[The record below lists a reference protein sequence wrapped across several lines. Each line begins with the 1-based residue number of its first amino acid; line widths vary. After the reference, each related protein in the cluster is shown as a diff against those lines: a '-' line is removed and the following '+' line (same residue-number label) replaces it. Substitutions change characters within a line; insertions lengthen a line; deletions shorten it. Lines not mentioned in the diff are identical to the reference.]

1 MDGLQRAAVEPV
13 DALPPFVSHVHQS
26 HLSQH
31 PQVLGHQ
38 GLGYP
43 SRHEIV
49 HGPFPAGED
58 VQDLPPPGLRDR
70 VERVCCRRR
79 PGHARMIYTHIGIC
93 QAGDHATRPGLRSAA
108 DGRWFR
114 DPGREPFTRRMAA
127 HTPAMDRGAA
137 TAIDERDAFVGSSIE
152 PGEQVVLQIRNH
164 PLVTDRRI
172 IDAKPLHRPPG
183 RDGWVL
189 DAVLFSEPAAR
200 RQGAHRRSPVDRAR
214 APSAHDDR
222 PGARTPIPLVHVGE
236 RGRTGDSHED
246 DLRIRQ
252 GDEPRVRRDHHGA
265 RSPEGSSGF
274 RVRDR
279 PAGTRAER
287 LREGQS
293 PLREHR
299 RAWIGDWIRFRTWH
313 VADVVYRG
321 RLAWPIRVVSWL
333 LVGVPA
339 WFVSPWLVVP
349 AIICT
354 ELAWIVFMQVMWLRS
369 QARRR

>member
-1 MDGLQRAAVEPV
+1 M
-13 DALPPFVSHVHQS
+13 
-26 HLSQH
+26 
-31 PQVLGHQ
+31 
-38 GLGYP
+38 
-43 SRHEIV
+43 
-49 HGPFPAGED
+49 
-58 VQDLPPPGLRDR
+58 
-70 VERVCCRRR
+70 
-79 PGHARMIYTHIGIC
+79 
-93 QAGDHATRPGLRSAA
+93 
-108 DGRWFR
+108 
-114 DPGREPFTRRMAA
+114 
-127 HTPAMDRGAA
+127 
-137 TAIDERDAFVGSSIE
+137 
-152 PGEQVVLQIRNH
+152 VLQIRNH

-189 DAVLFSEPAAR
+189 DAVLFSEAAGWRLGALHDGRPLIELEHPPHTTIGRVPAHRFLWFTWGNAEGPVTR
-200 RQGAHRRSPVDRAR
+200 TKTTYGFGRVTNPVFVAITTELDRRKVRQG
-214 APSAHDDR
+214 SAFV
-222 PGARTPIPLVHVGE
+222 I
-236 RGRTGDSHED
+236 
-246 DLRIRQ
+246 
-252 GDEPRVRRDHHGA
+252 
-265 RSPEGSSGF
+265 
-274 RVRDR
+274 R